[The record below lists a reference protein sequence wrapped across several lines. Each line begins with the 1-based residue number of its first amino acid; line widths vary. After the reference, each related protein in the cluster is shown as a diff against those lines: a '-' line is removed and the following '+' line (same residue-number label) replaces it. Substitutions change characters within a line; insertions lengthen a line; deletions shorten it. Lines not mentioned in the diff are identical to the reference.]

1 MGGIVVYCGILTSP
15 RVIDL
20 KQEGRGGSFMAVL
33 HAALVACS
41 LYLLISFISHDW
53 ADVAPV
59 LLAHPKVDPF
69 SIQQLSGVVEILG
82 QWAVDFQAPLHVLHR
97 SYYGREKCRLMK
109 SCVLT
114 PTGECLHGRSF

>member
-1 MGGIVVYCGILTSP
+1 MGGVVVYCGILTSP

-69 SIQQLSGVVEILG
+69 SIQQLVVLLRFLDNGWLTSEL
-82 QWAVDFQAPLHVLHR
+82 PCM
-97 SYYGREKCRLMK
+97 YYTDRTVAEKN
-109 SCVLT
+109 V
-114 PTGECLHGRSF
+114 G